1 VLEVLELV
9 FEVRLDVELVE
20 VSVEVELTD
29 VADVLE
35 DCVVEVVNVCV
46 AVLDVDEVNETV
58 DEVLLLDMVLLLLLV
73 LLLER
78 VDEELIEVLV
88 RLKEV
93 DVDHVADIEL
103 EVEVNATVEDVED
116 VEEVEEIADEEDV
129 EVEMAVDDVVVFP
142 LRDVEDN
149 GNVEVEVEE
158 CDDDDDTKVEDD
170 DVVNEVEVEN
180 DSVLDVVVTRMPAS
194 VLESTNRVTENSP
207 VSYFWK
213 QFPSS

>member
-1 VLEVLELV
+1 
-9 FEVRLDVELVE
+9 
-20 VSVEVELTD
+20 
-29 VADVLE
+29 
-35 DCVVEVVNVCV
+35 
-46 AVLDVDEVNETV
+46 
-58 DEVLLLDMVLLLLLV
+58 MVLLLLLV